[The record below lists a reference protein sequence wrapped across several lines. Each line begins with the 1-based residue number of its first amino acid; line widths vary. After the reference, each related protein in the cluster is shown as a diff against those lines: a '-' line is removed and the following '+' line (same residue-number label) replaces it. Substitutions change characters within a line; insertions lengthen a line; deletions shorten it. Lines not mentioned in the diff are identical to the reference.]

1 MRASSEDIKQWLEA
15 ARAGCREALGKT
27 LEASRL
33 YLLWLAR
40 RELDPGLRAKAGES
54 DLVQETFMEVCR
66 DFDRFTGKS
75 EKELL
80 AWLRRMLRNNL
91 MNFARTYR
99 ATAKRDIASEVS
111 LETMRATDS
120 AEIAVATGD
129 PAPSQQ
135 AIEREE
141 AVLLLEAL
149 ARLPADCQEIIA
161 LWNQEHSFEEIARLT
176 GRPAST
182 VRAKWLQAI
191 GQLQQLV

>member
-15 ARAGCREALGKT
+15 AREGCREALGKT